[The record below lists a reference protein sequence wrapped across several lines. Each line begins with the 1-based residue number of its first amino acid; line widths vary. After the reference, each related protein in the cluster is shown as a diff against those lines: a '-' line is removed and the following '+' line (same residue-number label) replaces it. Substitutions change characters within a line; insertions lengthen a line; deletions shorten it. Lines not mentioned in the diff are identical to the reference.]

1 MSDIWRTNLNAMRLF
16 TLLLAVVL
24 AAVSAGCSAQPSG
37 TIGVAAL
44 QAELRADTVQ
54 LIDVRTPDEWSRG
67 HIEGALHIDWFSDD
81 FKAQVEKLDKNAPVR
96 LYCAAGGRSEE
107 AREMLRGMGFRDV
120 LDLDGGIG
128 AWKKSGGTVVK

>member
-1 MSDIWRTNLNAMRLF
+1 MRRYALF
-16 TLLLAVVL
+16 ATIVFGSLF
-24 AAVSAGCSAQPSG
+24 AACSAQPNG
-37 TIGVAAL
+37 TVDVATL
-44 QAELRADTVQ
+44 QAELRTDSVQ

-67 HIEGALHIDWFSDD
+67 HIEGAVHIDWFSDD

-128 AWKKSGGTVVK
+128 AWKKSGGAVVK

>member
-1 MSDIWRTNLNAMRLF
+1 M
-16 TLLLAVVL
+16 
-24 AAVSAGCSAQPSG
+24 
-37 TIGVAAL
+37 
-44 QAELRADTVQ
+44 
-54 LIDVRTPDEWSRG
+54 
-67 HIEGALHIDWFSDD
+67 HIDWFSDE

-128 AWKKSGGTVVK
+128 AWKKSGGAVVK